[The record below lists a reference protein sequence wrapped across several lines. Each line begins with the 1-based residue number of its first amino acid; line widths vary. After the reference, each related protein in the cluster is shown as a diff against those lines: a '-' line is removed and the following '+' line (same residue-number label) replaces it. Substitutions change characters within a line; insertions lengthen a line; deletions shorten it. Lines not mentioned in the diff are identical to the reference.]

1 MGWYYMANIKEK
13 IYAEMENIT
22 KVLIELEKV
31 KDRPNKEL
39 VVLVGIGAYLQNIYT
54 GMENILKQ
62 LLSYKGIPIL
72 DTPTWHKDLLNLA
85 IEHDFITKKTADKIG
100 RYLFFRHFFAHA
112 YGFLLDEAKLEPLI
126 NNASDLYSEFKEEID
141 NSLMKIERNESHKKG

>member
-1 MGWYYMANIKEK
+1 MVWCYMASIKEK

-22 KVLIELEKV
+22 TVLTELEKV
-31 KDRPNKEL
+31 KDRPHKEL

-62 LLSYKGIPIL
+62 LLLHKSISIP

-85 IEHDFITKKTADKIG
+85 VEHNFITKETADKIG
-100 RYLFFRHFFAHA
+100 KYLFFRHFFTHA
-112 YGFLLDEAKLEPLI
+112 YGFLLDEAKLKPLM
-126 NNASDLYSEFKEEID
+126 NNVFDVYSEFKREID
-141 NSLMKIERNESHKKG
+141 NYLTKIEE

>member
-1 MGWYYMANIKEK
+1 MASVKEK
-13 IYAEMENIT
+13 IYAEIENIT

-31 KDRPNKEL
+31 KDRSNKEL

-62 LLSYKGIPIL
+62 LLLHKNTPIP

-85 IEHDFITKKTADKIG
+85 VEHNFISKETADKIG
-100 RYLFFRHFFAHA
+100 KYLFFRHFFMHA
-112 YGFLLDEAKLEPLI
+112 YGFLIDETKLKPLLDNLPDI
-126 NNASDLYSEFKEEID
+126 YSEFKREID
-141 NSLMKIERNESHKKG
+141 NYLSKIEE

>member
-39 VVLVGIGAYLQNIYT
+39 VVLVG
-54 GMENILKQ
+54 
-62 LLSYKGIPIL
+62 KGF
-72 DTPTWHKDLLNLA
+72 
-85 IEHDFITKKTADKIG
+85 IESG
-100 RYLFFRHFFAHA
+100 C
-112 YGFLLDEAKLEPLI
+112 
-126 NNASDLYSEFKEEID
+126 
-141 NSLMKIERNESHKKG
+141 

>member
-54 GMENILKQ
+54 GMQ
-62 LLSYKGIPIL
+62 
-72 DTPTWHKDLLNLA
+72 
-85 IEHDFITKKTADKIG
+85 
-100 RYLFFRHFFAHA
+100 
-112 YGFLLDEAKLEPLI
+112 
-126 NNASDLYSEFKEEID
+126 EEQ
-141 NSLMKIERNESHKKG
+141 

>member
-1 MGWYYMANIKEK
+1 MVSVKEK
-13 IYAEMENIT
+13 IHAEMENIT
-22 KVLIELEKV
+22 KVLTELKKV

-62 LLSYKGIPIL
+62 LLLHRNIPIP

-85 IEHDFITKKTADKIG
+85 VRHHFISKETADKIG
-100 RYLFFRHFFAHA
+100 RYLFFRHFFTHA
-112 YGFLLDEAKLEPLI
+112 YGFLIEETKLKPLMDNI
-126 NNASDLYSEFKEEID
+126 PDIYSEFEREI
-141 NSLMKIERNESHKKG
+141 NSYLSKIEE

>member
-1 MGWYYMANIKEK
+1 MASVKEK
-13 IYAEMENIT
+13 VFAEMENII

-39 VVLVGIGAYLQNIYT
+39 VVLVGIGAYLQSIYT

-62 LLSYKGIPIL
+62 LLFHKNISIP

-85 IEHDFITKKTADKIG
+85 VEHNFMTKKTADEIG
-100 RYLFFRHFFAHA
+100 KYLFFRHFFAHA
-112 YGFLLDEAKLEPLI
+112 YGFLIDEEKLKPLLDNISEI
-126 NNASDLYSEFKEEID
+126 YSEFKREID
-141 NSLMKIERNESHKKG
+141 MYLSKIEE